1 MVSGGRQAWKRAV
14 WPKMRD
20 CLRELE
26 GRDGPESV
34 VSVESEGECVEG
46 IMGVMGERYVGS
58 GVVSEV

>member
-34 VSVESEGECVEG
+34 GGVESEGECVEG
-46 IMGVMGERYVGS
+46 IMGVMGER
-58 GVVSEV
+58 